1 MIWLIGFDITVHKML
16 KVEISEKLL
25 RQQKLPKSCIFKS
38 GHVAN
43 YSSKS
48 SNLYHFLKEL
58 NEIFQMCLSIL
69 PKLWLVF
76 LDILMIITPGVN
88 ILTRQT
94 TPIFPIFSLN
104 SICLLVYF
112 IFVFQDLQNL
122 IPWGSPFALCSS
134 L

>member
-1 MIWLIGFDITVHKML
+1 MVWLIGFDITVHKML

-94 TPIFPIFSLN
+94 TSIFLIFSLN
-104 SICLLVYF
+104 YLSVGIFYF
-112 IFVFQDLQNL
+112 F
-122 IPWGSPFALCSS
+122 IPRPSKLNSLGFSLCFMF
-134 L
+134 

>member
-1 MIWLIGFDITVHKML
+1 MVWLIGFDITVHKML

-88 ILTRQT
+88 ILIRQT
-94 TPIFPIFSLN
+94 TSIFLIFSLN
-104 SICLLVYF
+104 YLSVGIFYF
-112 IFVFQDLQNL
+112 C
-122 IPWGSPFALCSS
+122 IPRPSKLNSLGFSLCFMF
-134 L
+134 